1 MATVGTGAGS
11 PGFRGGTGVKM
22 RLEDGRV
29 YPRGGVWYVD
39 IRVGGK
45 RIRRSAGKTRL
56 EAERELL
63 ELRAT
68 KGRVESAAPSP
79 APSQASPAARRFDV
93 RTALERYIDHLEDKG
108 SRPRTVESARTASKP
123 LIAHLG
129 KRAAASLTRSD
140 LSHFAAKRRDA
151 GLSPATANRSLR
163 LLKAALR
170 LAVDDGELDRLPC
183 PVKMVREARPAPTI
197 LSAQQIRH
205 LLAKATPR
213 VRIVLQTAAHTGMRN
228 SELRSLLWR
237 DVDFANSSIKIR
249 TKPEAPDFVPKNH
262 AERSIDCSA
271 ALVRALREHRMR
283 LRRTGDTDWVFQ
295 RNEKSGSRWPL
306 KALCAAVRDAFEA
319 AKLYD
324 YDAKPGLH
332 MLRRS
337 FASLA
342 LAAGT
347 DVETVRDLG
356 GWSGLGVVQRYVA
369 SSNEQRRRAI
379 DRIARAIG

>member
-1 MATVGTGAGS
+1 
-11 PGFRGGTGVKM
+11 M

-39 IRVGGK
+39 IRVRGK

-68 KGRVESAAPSP
+68 KGRVEGLAPSP
-79 APSQASPAARRFDV
+79 VPSQAKPKLDV
-93 RTALERYIDHLEDKG
+93 RTALKRYIDHLEDKG

-129 KRAAASLTRSD
+129 RRAAASLTRSD

-170 LAVDDGELDRLPC
+170 LAVDDAELERLPC
-183 PVKMVREARPAPTI
+183 PIKMVREARPAPTI
-197 LSAQQIRH
+197 LSAEQIRQ
-205 LLAKATPR
+205 LLAKAKPR
-213 VRIVLQTAAHTGMRN
+213 VRIVLLTAAHTGMRN

-237 DVDFANSSIKIR
+237 DVDFAGGAIKIR
-249 TKPEAPDFVPKNH
+249 VKPEAPDFVPKNH
-262 AERSIDCSA
+262 AERLIDCSTT
-271 ALVRALREHRMR
+271 LLRALREHRMR
-283 LRRTGDTDWVFQ
+283 LKRTKDADWVFQ
-295 RNEKSGSRWPL
+295 RNEQSGSRWPL
-306 KALCAAVRDAFEA
+306 KALCAAVRAAFESA
-319 AKLYD
+319 GLYD
-324 YDAKPGLH
+324 HDTKPGLH

-342 LAAGT
+342 LASGT

-369 SSNEQRRRAI
+369 SSNELRRRAGSSP
-379 DRIARAIG
+379 DFAGNVGGGPGL